1 MILRSLRVIVTAAVT
16 KKSEWARCRRLE
28 DGIGGAGAVGAL
40 RFRRHQPAGWPQRMV
55 LVGVNADCGVGVE
68 VHGAVWGYFSRREAM
83 ACWCS
88 GPS

>member
-40 RFRRHQPAGWPQRMV
+40 RFRRHQPAGWPQRMM
-55 LVGVNADCGVGVE
+55 LVGMMRITGLVSRSMVRY
-68 VHGAVWGYFSRREAM
+68 WGYFSRREAM
-83 ACWCS
+83 VCWCS
-88 GPS
+88 GRS